1 MLASRNNSPK
11 IGYHRGKKTLSGTW
25 IIKSERAKEFAHL
38 FLKGSTKLIHRNLIR
53 SKQYLPK
60 MKLSLAATILCLVG
74 NVPSNDAQ
82 SDPGDFCYDSK
93 GKLKGKSGPLLDA
106 DFAPT
111 GKKEEPIR
119 SRLDRRGEP
128 GCPCSYVS
136 HTVPTL
142 KT

>member
-1 MLASRNNSPK
+1 
-11 IGYHRGKKTLSGTW
+11 
-25 IIKSERAKEFAHL
+25 
-38 FLKGSTKLIHRNLIR
+38 
-53 SKQYLPK
+53 

-82 SDPGDFCYDSK
+82 SDPGFCYDSK

-111 GKKEEPIR
+111 GKKEDPIR

-136 HTVPTL
+136 HTALSKHEMYVCVILASFTTL
-142 KT
+142 RRLCSNF